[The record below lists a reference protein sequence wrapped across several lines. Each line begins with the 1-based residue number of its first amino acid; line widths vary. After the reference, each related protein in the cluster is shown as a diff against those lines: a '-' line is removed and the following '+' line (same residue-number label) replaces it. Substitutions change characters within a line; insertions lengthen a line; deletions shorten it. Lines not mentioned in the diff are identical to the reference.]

1 MFTKLGPNSV
11 KSDEGFTVSIAKRYE
26 LEYKRE
32 GKRVLVEI
40 EGGDGIAIYVSSI
53 KWWETENDKENISKE
68 EKAQIIKNICDALTF
83 LKIKYVIE

>member
-26 LEYKRE
+26 LEYRTE

-40 EGGDGIAIYVSSI
+40 EGGDGLAVYESSI
-53 KWWETENDKENISKE
+53 EWWETEGDKEYVSKE
-68 EKAQIIKNICDALTF
+68 ERAQIIKNICDALTF

>member
-11 KSDEGFTVSIAKRYE
+11 KSNEGFTVSIIKHYE
-26 LEYKRE
+26 LEYKTE
-32 GKRVLVEI
+32 SKRVLVEI
-40 EGGDGIAIYVSSI
+40 EGGDGLAVYESSI
-53 KWWETENDKENISKE
+53 EWWETEGDKEYVSKE